1 MIFSENLSCMR
12 FVISSL
18 SLTAFL
24 AGQSLESPNSY
35 VALVVGASL
44 PAGPSASKG
53 LIYPTSGYLNSGAA
67 LGLQL
72 TTFIMPYLSLNL
84 RLTQSFLPMDAKAL
98 GRGGA
103 LFPAGVQI
111 PKNPTLSHTLIGF
124 GAGTGLRLDFVS
136 FYVPIQFAM
145 GVYSAPAIEGI
156 QSATKTWIQD
166 KHSAFQVGLSTGVVI
181 NFHVLDQIPIG
192 LSLLYSSMRSGDQTF
207 ERRRY
212 DRGTPD
218 GVIFTYT
225 APIRTDLTEV
235 GFLIGYEF

>member
-1 MIFSENLSCMR
+1 M
-12 FVISSL
+12 
-18 SLTAFL
+18 TFL
-24 AGQSLESPNSY
+24 VGQSLESPNSY
-35 VALVVGASL
+35 VALVVGSSL

-53 LIYPTSGYLNSGAA
+53 FLYPTSGYLNSGAA

-84 RLTQSFLPMDAKAL
+84 RVTQSFLPMDAKAL

-111 PKNPTLSHTLIGF
+111 SKNPTVSHTLIGF

-145 GVYSAPAIEGI
+145 GAYSAPAIEGI

-166 KHSAFQVGLSTGVVI
+166 KHSAFQVGFSTGMVI

-192 LSLLYSSMRSGDQTF
+192 LSLLYSSMRSGEQTF

-212 DRGTPD
+212 DRGNSD
-218 GVIFTYT
+218 AVFNYT

>member
-1 MIFSENLSCMR
+1 MILNLRRMR
-12 FVISSL
+12 FIVV
-18 SLTAFL
+18 SLTGIAL
-24 AGQSLESPNSY
+24 LLGQSLESPNSY
-35 VALVVGASL
+35 VALTVGSSV
-44 PAGPSASKG
+44 PSGPSASKG
-53 LIYPTSGYLNSGAA
+53 AIYPTSGYLNSGAG

-84 RLTQSFLPMDAKAL
+84 RIHQSFLPMDNKAL
-98 GRGGA
+98 GRIGS
-103 LFPAGVQI
+103 LFPAPVQI
-111 PKNPTLSHTLIGF
+111 TKTPTLSHTLIGF
-124 GAGTGLRLDFVS
+124 GAGTGFRLDFVS

-145 GVYSAPAIEGI
+145 GVYNAPAIEGV

-166 KHSAFQVGLSTGVVI
+166 KHSAFQVGFSTGVVI

-218 GVIFTYT
+218 GAIFTYT